1 MDFDYK
7 NVLIMGYGK
16 SGQAVEKIIKKLGVV
31 SYQIYDRGKKIN
43 GGKYTSK
50 LSKKFIKQFDL
61 LVVSPG
67 ISVYNKYIV
76 YAERIGIKVIGE
88 LEFGY
93 WFTDSPVIAITGTNG
108 KTTTTKLVNK
118 IIGSKYSSETFG
130 NIGIPLSEAHDESL
144 DYLVC
149 EVSSFQLETTSMFTP
164 HISVLLNIAEDHLD
178 RHKSM
183 ENYIKCKLGL
193 LKNCTEKSLIVLNAD
208 DKIIMEKTEN
218 IKANKYYISMYEKV
232 RGVYINNG
240 KIYSC
245 LGNKQEKIIEL
256 KDIEHLYGVLQDVL
270 ASILVSIILKVDK
283 ESIIETVKN
292 FEVSPH
298 RLEVVEKHNNIT
310 YIDDSK
316 STNIHS
322 TINALSAI
330 KDKAVLLLGGE
341 DKKLNFAPIFERFK
355 DKLDMVV
362 LFGSARKKILTS
374 AKKCGFEKI
383 KVAKTF
389 VEAVRE
395 ACNSAVDSNIVLL
408 SPACSSFD
416 EFENYAERG
425 KMFSKV
431 VRDFID
437 AKS

>member
-31 SYQIYDRGKKIN
+31 SYQIYDKGKRIN
-43 GGKYTSK
+43 GGKYTAK
-50 LSKKFIKQFDL
+50 LSKNFIRQFDL

-67 ISVYNKYIV
+67 ISVYNKYIA

-93 WFTDSPVIAITGTNG
+93 WFTDSPVIAVTGTNG
-108 KTTTTKLVNK
+108 KTTTTNLINQ
-118 IIGSKYSSETFG
+118 IIGNKFTSGAFG
-130 NIGIPLSEAHDESL
+130 NIGVPLSEAHDEEL

-149 EVSSFQLETTSMFTP
+149 EVSSFQLETTGMFTP
-164 HISVLLNIAEDHLD
+164 YISVLLNIAEDHLD
-178 RHKSM
+178 RHKNM
-183 ENYIKCKLGL
+183 DNYIKCKLGL
-193 LKNCTEKSLIVLNAD
+193 LKNCTEKSIIVLNAD
-208 DKIIMEKTEN
+208 DKIIMDKTAN

-245 LGNKQEKIIEL
+245 LGNKPEKIIEL

-270 ASILVSIILKVDK
+270 ASILVAVILKVDK
-283 ESIIETVKN
+283 ESIIETVKR
-292 FEVSPH
+292 FELSPH
-298 RLEVVEKHNNIT
+298 RLEVVAKHNNIT

-322 TINALSAI
+322 TINGLSAI
-330 KDKAVLLLGGE
+330 KDNAILLLGGE
-341 DKKLNFAPIFERFK
+341 DKKLNFAPIFEKFNE
-355 DKLDMVV
+355 KLDMVIA
-362 LFGSARKKILTS
+362 FGSARKKILAT
-374 AKKCGFEKI
+374 AYKCGFEKI
-383 KVAKTF
+383 RVVKTF
-389 VEAVRE
+389 VDAVNE
-395 ACNSAVDSNIVLL
+395 ACNSAVDGNIVLL

-431 VRDFID
+431 VRKIID